1 MAFKRIRFLLIFIL
15 LLYLVCRLLV
25 SPRVDRFFYPYPAPY
40 REYIE
45 EYGEKYQVDPLF
57 IAAVV
62 QSESSFDPEG
72 ISSRGAQGLMQLM
85 PATAEWVAGMLGFN
99 LQGREELFEPRL
111 NIEIGTWYLSSLR
124 QQFGDNKAVILA
136 AYNGGRTETA
146 RWLEQDIWDGRESSI
161 EQIPFAETR
170 HYVRRTLA
178 AYRRYHQIYRRTT
191 GSKEE

>member
-62 QSESSFDPEG
+62 QSESSFDPEAV
-72 ISSRGAQGLMQLM
+72 SSRGQGLMQLCRL
-85 PATAEWVAGMLGFN
+85 PPNGWPGCWVLTSRAG
-99 LQGREELFEPRL
+99 R
-111 NIEIGTWYLSSLR
+111 SSLSP
-124 QQFGDNKAVILA
+124 A
-136 AYNGGRTETA
+136 
-146 RWLEQDIWDGRESSI
+146 
-161 EQIPFAETR
+161 
-170 HYVRRTLA
+170 
-178 AYRRYHQIYRRTT
+178 
-191 GSKEE
+191 